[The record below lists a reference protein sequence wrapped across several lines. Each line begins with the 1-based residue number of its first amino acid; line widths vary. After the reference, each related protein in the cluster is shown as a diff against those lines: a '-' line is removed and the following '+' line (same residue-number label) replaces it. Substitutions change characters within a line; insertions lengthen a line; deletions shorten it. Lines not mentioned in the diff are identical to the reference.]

1 MKRQLL
7 FSVAL
12 ASALTA
18 TAQKIDFNLAN
29 KPASQVNEDGFI
41 PWGINTCETETKE
54 VEDAE
59 GNKVSITLAND
70 ASYAGKRLK
79 SCWEKNGIS
88 SSKLI
93 ADGFAIYDL
102 DDNNNTPQVT
112 EGAVCLNV
120 TIKGLTPGKHTLMA
134 YHNNNDGYHAP
145 HLDVYVNGEKQQEG
159 VAQTTREKTLS
170 ACGMSYVSFVV
181 EEGKDVVISYVTTPS
196 DNDDKSHYYTTS
208 LTVNAFIFDRPNP
221 LTAASDPFPANRDY
235 HVDADNGSL
244 VLSWTA
250 AAKAVKHH
258 VYMGTTADNL
268 TEVSAS
274 TQPEYTLTKASNLE
288 TYYWRVDE
296 EDAAGNV
303 YEGDVWTFRPR
314 HLAFPGA
321 EGYGKYATG
330 GRGGSVYHVTTLEDN
345 GDDENPIE
353 GSFRY
358 GIKKATGPRTIVF
371 DVGGVIALKKRLT
384 CSDEYVTIAGQT
396 APGNGI
402 MLRDCPFGMASE
414 GITRFLRMRLGHKE
428 MTSGVISDDDKV
440 NGLDGMGMAGNDNAI
455 MDHCSISWT
464 IDEAFSS
471 RNAKSLTLQRTLIS
485 EALNVAGHPNYSAG
499 TAHGYAATIGGGEMS
514 ATLKVGSYHHN
525 LLAHCEGRNW
535 SLSGGLDG
543 AGAYDGHHDVFN
555 NVVYN
560 WGGRATDGGSHEI
573 NFVNNYYKMGP
584 ATTQK
589 KLMRL
594 QLEGT
599 GSGTQ
604 SVYVNGNLRQAANNG
619 TITED
624 KKDDTYKV
632 ETSNGQVV
640 NWEPLVTQPFFESL
654 ATIES
659 AKAAY
664 KNVLSDVGA
673 NQPFLDNHD
682 TRMVSETLAGTTST
696 IGSRSGKKGLIDS
709 EEDKG
714 CEGFGGLNIINAQR
728 DAHWDTDQDGMP
740 DWWEEVKG
748 VSDSNADDNGDGY
761 TNLEEY
767 LNWMAEPHFTIKQG
781 ESITLDMKQYFA
793 GYTNNPSFECEGND
807 EAMNKLSAD
816 TGSNDSEWI
825 FTAQEN
831 CGKALVDYTIKVS
844 DDDNISTYARTFHFY
859 LTDGKATGIQDIKAN
874 MVADNYEVYNIAGVK
889 VLDGKNMNALP
900 AGIYIIKA
908 LKNGKVVSI
917 SKTIKP

>member
-1 MKRQLL
+1 MKRHLL
-7 FSVAL
+7 FSMAI
-12 ASALTA
+12 AGALTA
-18 TAQKIDFNLAN
+18 TAQKIDFNLAGRQE
-29 KPASQVNEDGFI
+29 SQVNEEGFTA
-41 PWGINTCETETKE
+41 WAVNTSESESKE
-54 VEDAE
+54 IEDAN
-59 GNKVSITLAND
+59 GNKVTVTLAND
-70 ASYAGKRLK
+70 ANYAGKRLR
-79 SCWEKNGIS
+79 SCWFKNGLS
-88 SSKLI
+88 SSKLV
-93 ADGFAIYDL
+93 ADGVAIYGL
-102 DDNNNTPQVT
+102 DDDNNTPQVT
-112 EGAVCLNV
+112 EGAVRLNV
-120 TIKGLTPGKHTLMA
+120 TLSGLSAGKHSLLA
-134 YHNNNDGYHAP
+134 YHNNNDGFNAP
-145 HLDVYVNGEKQQEG
+145 KLDVYVNGEKKETG
-159 VAQTTREKTLS
+159 VAQTNRALTPS
-170 ACGMSYVSFVV
+170 ACGMSYVTFEVK
-181 EEGKDVVISYVTTPS
+181 EGEDVTVSYVTTPS
-196 DNDDKSHYYTTS
+196 DSDDKTGNYTTS
-208 LTVNAFIFDRPNP
+208 LTLNAFIFDRPNP
-221 LTAASDPFPANRDY
+221 RTAASDPYPENRDY

-244 VLSWTA
+244 KLTWTA
-250 AAKAVKHH
+250 AETAKKHH
-258 VYMGTTADNL
+258 ILMGTDADNL
-268 TEVSAS
+268 SEAAVTDKA
-274 TQPEYTLTKASNLE
+274 EYTLGEVTNLS
-288 TYYWRVDE
+288 TYYWRIDE

-330 GRGGSVYHVTTLEDN
+330 GRGGVVYHVTNLEDN

-358 GIKKATGPRTIVF
+358 GIKKVKGPRTIVF
-371 DVGGVIALKKRLT
+371 DVAGVISLKKRLT

-428 MTSGVISDDDKV
+428 MTGGVIGDDDKQ

-471 RNAKSLTLQRTLIS
+471 RNAKSITLQRTLIS

-543 AGAYDGHHDVFN
+543 VGAYDGHHDVFN

-573 NFVNNYYKMGP
+573 NFVGNYYKMGP

-604 SVYVNGNLRQAANNG
+604 SVYVEGNIRQAAGNG
-619 TITED
+619 ALTTD
-624 KKDDTYKV
+624 KKDDTYTY
-632 ETSNGQVV
+632 EASNNQEV
-640 NWEPLVTQPFFESL
+640 NWNPLATAPFFESL
-654 ATIES
+654 ANIET

-664 KNVLSDVGA
+664 KNVLCDVGA
-673 NQPFLDNHD
+673 NQPFFDNHD

-696 IGSRSGKKGLIDS
+696 TGSRSGKKGLIDS
-709 EEDKG
+709 EEDTG
-714 CEGFGGLNIINAQR
+714 CEGFKGLNIIEAQR
-728 DAHWDTDQDGMP
+728 DANWDTDQDGMP

-748 VSDSNADDNGDGY
+748 VSDGNASANGDGY

-767 LNWMAEPHFTIKQG
+767 LNWLAEPHFTLKQG
-781 ESITLDMKQYFA
+781 ESITVDLKKYFA
-793 GYTNNPSFECEGND
+793 GYTNNPQFQIEEKGDAISK
-807 EAMNKLSAD
+807 MNWSSGD
-816 TGSNDSEWI
+816 TDSEI
-825 FTAQEN
+825 VFTANED
-831 CGKALVDYTIKVS
+831 CGKSLADYTVTTT
-844 DDDNISTYARTFHFY
+844 DDDGISSYTRTFHFY
-859 LTDGKATGIQDIKAN
+859 LTDGSASGIQEIAADEAADSHEIYSVSGIK
-874 MVADNYEVYNIAGVK
+874 VKEGKSLAG
-889 VLDGKNMNALP
+889 LP
-900 AGIYIIKA
+900 SGIYIIKA
-908 LKNGKVVSI
+908 LKDGKVI
-917 SKTIKP
+917 SSRKVCTL